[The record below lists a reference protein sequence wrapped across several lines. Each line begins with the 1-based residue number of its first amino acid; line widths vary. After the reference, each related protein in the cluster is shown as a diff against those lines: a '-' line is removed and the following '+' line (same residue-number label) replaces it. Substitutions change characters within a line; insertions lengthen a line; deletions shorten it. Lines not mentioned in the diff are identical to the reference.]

1 MKVEELKSPAVG
13 RFLAEFERA
22 EAGLPGQSAA
32 WLKRARRDALER
44 FQALGFPTLR
54 EEDWKYTS
62 VAALEKRS
70 FTLAADAAGV
80 TARQR
85 AEFDLP
91 GLEAHLLVF
100 VDGRLAPGLSCMGV
114 LPAGVTVESLAAAV
128 QGGADR
134 LQDFLTRDTLG
145 NGFAALNTALWT
157 DGAYIHAG
165 RGALV
170 GKPVHLLFVS
180 TAADRMAQLRN
191 VIISEEGSE
200 LTVIEHYVGL
210 AGAASFTN
218 AVTRIEAGPNAG
230 IEHIRLQQEDLK
242 AFHVAGIHARQRRD
256 SRFTSH
262 SISLGAQLARIDI
275 NTLMDD
281 TGCDATLN
289 GLYMTGGRQH
299 VDHHTRID
307 HAKPHGT
314 SREFYRGVLD
324 GASRA
329 VFNGRVIVHADAQ
342 HTDAQQNNSNLLLS
356 REAEVDTKPQ
366 LEIFADDVRCT
377 HGATVGQLDTD
388 MLFYLRSRGV
398 GAAAARN
405 LLTYAFANDV
415 LNRIKL
421 APLRERLESMLIGRL
436 PEGESIREFL

>member
-1 MKVEELKSPAVG
+1 MKAEELQSPALG
-13 RFLAEFERA
+13 RCLAQFERA
-22 EAGLPGQSAA
+22 EAGLPGQGLA
-32 WLKRARRDALER
+32 WLKRARRDARER

-62 VAALEKRS
+62 VASLEKRA
-70 FTLAADAAGV
+70 FALAVAPAAV
-80 TARQR
+80 TAQQV
-85 AEFDLP
+85 AEFVLP
-91 GLEAHLLVF
+91 GLESHLLVF
-100 VDGRLAPGLSCMGV
+100 VDGRPAPGLSRMGV
-114 LPAGVTVESLAAAV
+114 LPAGVTVQSLAAAV
-128 QGGADR
+128 QGEADR
-134 LQDFLTRDTLG
+134 LQEFLARDTLN

-165 RGALV
+165 RGTRV
-170 GKPVHLLFVS
+170 ENPVHLLFVC
-180 TAADRMAQLRN
+180 TAGEPMAQVRN
-191 VIISEEGSE
+191 LIVAEEGSE

-218 AVTRIEAGPNAG
+218 AVTRIEAGANAG

-242 AFHVAGIHARQRRD
+242 AFHVGGVHAHQQRD

-275 NTLMDD
+275 STVLDGP
-281 TGCDATLN
+281 GCDATLN
-289 GLYMTGGRQH
+289 GLYMSGGRQH
-299 VDHHTRID
+299 VDHHTRVD
-307 HAKPHGT
+307 HAKPHGN

-398 GAAAARN
+398 GEMAARN

-415 LNRIKL
+415 LSRIGL
-421 APLRERLESMLIGRL
+421 APLRERLENILIGRL